1 MWGKIAWRLF
11 WRELSRGELWV
22 IAFSLFLAVLT
33 VVSLSG
39 ITESVRSALYQR
51 SANFVAAD
59 QILRSS
65 VGFNEQVQ
73 QQADELKLQSSRQ
86 VQFNSMLFAKDLMQL
101 VSVKAVS
108 AAYPLRG
115 ELKLSPSLSD
125 ATALASLQ
133 PNQLYLE
140 NRLYSLLN
148 IKVGDSLEL
157 GEKVFTAAGVI
168 VAEPDAPLSV
178 FGSSPRVLM
187 HLDDVAATG
196 IIQPGSRINY
206 RLMFAGSQQ
215 DLESLEAQSKE
226 LLGPQDR
233 WQKMDRE
240 SAIGGALDRSERFLL
255 LSGLLGI
262 VLAACAAAVAAN
274 RYSQRHARSVAV
286 MKALGA
292 TTTLSRKIYGS
303 HLLFVVIFS
312 VGFGLVAGQLLVQ
325 LSQWGV
331 AFWMPEYLAEF
342 SFRPLGLGVLT
353 AAICAVLF
361 SARPLW
367 RLAAVPALNVLREK
381 PDQMKFDPVHLISG
395 SVAIWLLMWLFSG
408 DLWISS
414 WLFVLCLVFAAL
426 LMGFAAV
433 LVRVAKPMAAGQ
445 SSALRLALANLR
457 RRLWPNA
464 FQLITFSLA
473 LFLTLLLYFLRSE
486 LLDQWQQQVPEGAP
500 NQFLVNLTEQDK
512 TSLQQLAAE
521 HQLTLTDFYPMIS
534 GRVLAVN
541 GENFADE
548 ATKEKPEQRQGV
560 GRELNLTWL
569 NQMPANNKLESGQW
583 FTADSKAEVSVESQM
598 AERLELKLG
607 DMLQFSVGG
616 QLFEAKISS
625 IRKVDWNSLQ
635 PNFYM
640 VLSPDLMQGV
650 PATYITAFYLDMS
663 EQELLNQIVRQF
675 PTVSLISVD
684 TILKQVND
692 IISQVSVALTF
703 ILILVFASAVLVLVA
718 QVQATLEQREQ
729 ELAILR
735 TLGAKSSFLK
745 AALLY
750 EFAALGGLAG
760 LFATL
765 LAEVLLAVVQQQFFD
780 LPYSPHWNLWW
791 LGPVLGVGLV
801 TALGAWQVRVLLK
814 MSGSTLLRRALQ
826 N

>member
-39 ITESVRSALYQR
+39 ITESVRSALFQR

-59 QILRSS
+59 LILRSS
-65 VGFNEQVQ
+65 VAFNEQVQ
-73 QQADELKLQSSRQ
+73 QQADQLELRSARQ
-86 VQFNSMLFAKDLMQL
+86 VQFNSMVFAKDLMQL
-101 VSVKAVS
+101 VSIKAVS
-108 AAYPLRG
+108 ADYPLRG
-115 ELKLSPSLSD
+115 QLKLSSSVADP
-125 ATALASLQ
+125 TKTASLQ
-133 PNQLYLE
+133 QGQLYLE
-140 NRLYSLLN
+140 NRLFSLLD
-148 IKVGDSLEL
+148 IKVGDRIEL
-157 GEKVFTAAGVI
+157 GEKEFIAAGVI
-168 VAEPDAPLSV
+168 VEEPDAPLSV
-178 FGSSPRVLM
+178 FGSSPRILM
-187 HLDDVAATG
+187 QLEDVDATG
-196 IIQPGSRINY
+196 IIQPGSRISY
-206 RLMFAGSQQ
+206 RLMFAGAQQ
-215 DLESLEAQSKE
+215 QLGLLETQTQE

-292 TTTLSRKIYGS
+292 TTNLSRKIYGS

-312 VGFGLVAGQLLVQ
+312 VGFGLIAGQLLVL

-342 SFRPLGLGVLT
+342 SVRPLALGILT
-353 AAICAVLF
+353 AVICALLF

-381 PDQMKFDPVHLISG
+381 PDQVKFDPVHLISG

-408 DLWISS
+408 DIWISS
-414 WLFVLCLVFAAL
+414 WLFALCLVFAAL
-426 LMGFAAV
+426 LMGFAA
-433 LVRVAKPMAAGQ
+433 LMVRIAKPMAAGQ
-445 SSALRLALANLR
+445 SSALKLALANLR

-473 LFLTLLLYFLRSE
+473 LFLSLLLYFLRSE
-486 LLDQWQQQVPEGAP
+486 LLEQWQQQVPQGAP

-512 TSLQQLAAE
+512 TALQQLANE
-521 HQLTLTDFYPMIS
+521 HQLKLTEFYPMVN

-569 NQMPANNKLESGQW
+569 NHLPDNNKLESGQW
-583 FTADSKAEVSVESQM
+583 FSADTKAEVSVESQL
-598 AERLELKLG
+598 AERLQLKLG
-607 DMLQFSVGG
+607 DQLKFSVGG

-640 VLSPDLMQGV
+640 VLSPDLMQSF
-650 PATYITAFYLDMS
+650 PATYITAFYLNMS

-735 TLGAKSSFLK
+735 TLGAKSTFLK

-750 EFAALGGLAG
+750 EFAALGALAG

-765 LAEVLLAVVQQQFFD
+765 LAEVLLALVQQQFFD

-791 LGPVLGVGLV
+791 LGPVTGVVLV
-801 TALGAWQVRVLLK
+801 TALGAWQVRGLLK

>member
-39 ITESVRSALYQR
+39 ITESVRSALFQR

-59 QILRSS
+59 LILRSS
-65 VGFNEQVQ
+65 VAFNEQVQ
-73 QQADELKLQSSRQ
+73 QQADQLELRSARQ
-86 VQFNSMLFAKDLMQL
+86 VQFNSMVFAKDLMQL
-101 VSVKAVS
+101 VSIKAVS
-108 AAYPLRG
+108 ADYPLRG
-115 ELKLSPSLSD
+115 QLKLSSSVADP
-125 ATALASLQ
+125 TKTASLQ
-133 PNQLYLE
+133 QGQLYLE
-140 NRLYSLLN
+140 NRLFSLLD
-148 IKVGDSLEL
+148 IKVGDRIEL
-157 GEKVFTAAGVI
+157 GEKEFIAAGVI
-168 VAEPDAPLSV
+168 VEEPDAPLSV
-178 FGSSPRVLM
+178 FGSSPRILM
-187 HLDDVAATG
+187 QLEDVDATG
-196 IIQPGSRINY
+196 IIQPGSRISY
-206 RLMFAGSQQ
+206 RLMFAGAQQ
-215 DLESLEAQSKE
+215 QLGLLETQTKE

-292 TTTLSRKIYGS
+292 TTNLSRKIYGS

-312 VGFGLVAGQLLVQ
+312 VGFGLIAGQLLVL

-342 SFRPLGLGVLT
+342 SVRPLALGILT
-353 AAICAVLF
+353 AVICALLF

-381 PDQMKFDPVHLISG
+381 PDQVKFDPVHLISG

-408 DLWISS
+408 DIWISS
-414 WLFVLCLVFAAL
+414 WLFALCLGFAAL
-426 LMGFAAV
+426 LMGFAA
-433 LVRVAKPMAAGQ
+433 LMVRIAKPMAAGQ
-445 SSALRLALANLR
+445 SSALKLALANLR

-473 LFLTLLLYFLRSE
+473 LFLSLLLYFLRSE
-486 LLDQWQQQVPEGAP
+486 LLEQWQQQVPQGAP
-500 NQFLVNLTEQDK
+500 NQFLVNLTDQDK
-512 TSLQQLAAE
+512 TALQQLANE
-521 HQLTLTDFYPMIS
+521 HQLKLTEFYPMVN

-569 NQMPANNKLESGQW
+569 NHLPDNNKLESGQW
-583 FTADSKAEVSVESQM
+583 FSADTKAEVSVESQL
-598 AERLELKLG
+598 AERLQLKLG
-607 DMLQFSVGG
+607 DQLKFSVGG

-640 VLSPDLMQGV
+640 VLSPDLMQSF
-650 PATYITAFYLDMS
+650 PATYITAFYLNMS

-735 TLGAKSSFLK
+735 TLGAKSTFLK

-750 EFAALGGLAG
+750 EFAALGALAG

-765 LAEVLLAVVQQQFFD
+765 LAEVLLALVQQQFFD

-791 LGPVLGVGLV
+791 LGPVTGVVLV
-801 TALGAWQVRVLLK
+801 TALGAWQVKGLLK
-814 MSGSTLLRRALQ
+814 MSGSTLLRGALQ

>member
-59 QILRSS
+59 KILRSS

-73 QQADELKLQSSRQ
+73 QQSERLGLQSSRQ
-86 VQFNSMLFAKDLMQL
+86 VQFDSMLFGAEQMQL

-108 AAYPLRG
+108 EQYPLRG
-115 ELKLSPSLSD
+115 ELKLSSSLAD
-125 ATALASLQ
+125 QTQTAVLA
-133 PNQLYLE
+133 PNQLFLE
-140 NRLYSLLN
+140 ARLYSLLN

-157 GEKVFTAAGVI
+157 GEKTFTAAGVI

-178 FGSSPRVLM
+178 FGSAPRVLM
-187 HLDDVAATG
+187 HLADVAATG
-196 IIQPGSRINY
+196 IIQPGSRIRY
-206 RLMFAGSQQ
+206 RMLFAGAEQSLKQLETDSKAVLGAQDQWQQ
-215 DLESLEAQSKE
+215 
-226 LLGPQDR
+226 
-233 WQKMDRE
+233 MDRE
-240 SAIGGALDRSERFLL
+240 SAIGSALDRSERFLL

-312 VGFGLVAGQLLVQ
+312 VGFGLLSGQLLVL

-331 AFWMPEYLAEF
+331 GFWMPEYSAEF
-342 SFRPLGLGVLT
+342 SVRPLGLGVLT

-381 PDQMKFDPVHLISG
+381 PDQIKFDPVHLISG

-414 WLFVLCLVFAAL
+414 WLFVLCLMFAAL
-426 LMGFAAV
+426 LMGFAAL

-500 NQFLVNLTEQDK
+500 NQFLVNLTEQNK
-512 TSLQQLAAE
+512 VELEQLAAE
-521 HQLTLTDFYPMIS
+521 HKLTLTGFYPMVN

-541 GENFADE
+541 GERFADE
-548 ATKEKPEQRQGV
+548 ASKDKPEQRQGV

-569 NQMPANNKLESGQW
+569 SAIPDNNELISGQW
-583 FTADSKAEVSVESQM
+583 FTADSKAEVSVESQL
-598 AERLELKLG
+598 AERLALKLG
-607 DMLQFSVGG
+607 DTLQFSVGG
-616 QLFEAKISS
+616 LLFDAKISS

-640 VLSPDLMQGV
+640 VLSPDLMQSF
-650 PATYITAFYLDMS
+650 PATYITAFYLDAS
-663 EQELLNQIVRQF
+663 QQDLLNQIVRQF

-684 TILKQVND
+684 AILKQVND

-735 TLGAKSSFLK
+735 TLGAKSAFLK

-750 EFAALGGLAG
+750 EFAALGALAG
-760 LFATL
+760 LFATI
-765 LAEVLLAVVQQQFFD
+765 LAEVLLAVVQQQFFS
-780 LPYSPHWNLWW
+780 LPYTPHWSLWW

-801 TALGAWQVRVLLK
+801 TMLGAWQVRSLLK